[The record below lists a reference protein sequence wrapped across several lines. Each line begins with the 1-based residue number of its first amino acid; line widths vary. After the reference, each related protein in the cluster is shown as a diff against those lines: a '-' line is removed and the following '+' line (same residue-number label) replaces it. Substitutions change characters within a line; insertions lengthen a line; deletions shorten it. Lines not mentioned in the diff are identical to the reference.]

1 MSSSAFIGSGCY
13 CLKNNNTHRLEIKIK
28 KIIIESLLKPTRG
41 NVLKYQKVNTT
52 PCSKEKT
59 RKRKPDYSKLYTEY

>member
-1 MSSSAFIGSGCY
+1 MSSSAFIGSGGS

-41 NVLKYQKVNTT
+41 NVLRYQRGNQ
-52 PCSKEKT
+52 
-59 RKRKPDYSKLYTEY
+59 KL